1 MARPSGS
8 GSDDARALAAAVVS
22 MWHPR
27 AFRHNVGIA
36 LRAIA
41 SARLRSALTILGV
54 VIGVATVMTMA
65 SIVQGIRDQI
75 VSTIEV
81 AGPSTFYVFK
91 VFSQTPINPQNPP
104 AYVRIRPDLSEDEA
118 VRLRRLP
125 EVGYAGLWSQTLA
138 RVEYDG
144 VRTQAV
150 AMFGADEGF
159 PIIQGGELLS
169 GRWFL
174 RSEIASGAA
183 VAILQE
189 NVARRV
195 FGEVNPLEQWIRIG
209 GRPAQVIGVWQEP
222 GNIFAPPG
230 QETGGVVPFRFL
242 DRSFTIDRTAAL
254 WIPVKP
260 REGVSVA
267 TAQEAVTIELR
278 ASRGLRPADRNS
290 FDIVTQDQILDTF
303 NSLTGVFFLVM
314 IVLSAVALLVGGI
327 GVMAIMMVSVTSR
340 TREIGLRKAVG
351 ATKRDILSQFLV
363 EAATLTG
370 IGGVI
375 GILLGIVT
383 GRVVTMLLDVETGV
397 PLGLTAIAVAVSVG
411 IGIVFGMVPA
421 RRAARLDP
429 IEALRHE

>member
-1 MARPSGS
+1 VARASDS
-8 GSDDARALAAAVVS
+8 GSDDARALASALVG

-104 AYVRIRPDLSEDEA
+104 AYVRIRPDISEEEA
-118 VRLRRLP
+118 VRIRRLP

-267 TAQEAVTIELR
+267 EAQEAVTIELR
-278 ASRGLRPADRNS
+278 ASRGLRPADKNS

-370 IGGVI
+370 IGGVL
-375 GILLGIVT
+375 GILLGIVA
-383 GRVVTMLLDVETGV
+383 GRVLTMLLDVDTGV